1 MLIFTISIFMT
12 FLTVGIHTLGVSAWL
27 DVLTKRYNFHYKK
40 KEFLH
45 LFRGVLMTAMTL
57 IMLHVFEAL
66 LWAVLYISLPAQA
79 GLKSFHDALYLSM
92 ITITTLGYGDVTL
105 NHEWQILTGVE
116 GMVGIVVFGLTTATL
131 FVVLQRSW
139 QLGRHKSLITDDDE

>member
-1 MLIFTISIFMT
+1 VLIFIISVFMAV
-12 FLTVGIHTLGVSAWL
+12 LTVGIHTLGVSAWL
-27 DVLTKRYNFHYKK
+27 DLLTKRYNFHQKK

-45 LFRGVLMTAMTL
+45 LFRGVLATAIAL
-57 IMLHVFEAL
+57 ITLHVIEAF
-66 LWAVLYISLPAQA
+66 LWAVLYILLPAQA
-79 GLKSFHDALYLSM
+79 GLKSFHEALYLSM

-105 NHEWQILTGVE
+105 NYEWQILTGVE

-139 QLGRHKSLITDDDE
+139 AMGRHKALFSDDN